1 MNITMDQAID
11 DNIHKLRGGL
21 VGMMGPMRGGTNY
34 EHKLNRNA
42 IKELKDIRSTI
53 NQIVEYTE
61 LRKKVKA

>member
-11 DNIHKLRGGL
+11 DNIHKLRVGL
-21 VGMMGPMRGGTNY
+21 VGMMGLMRVGTNY

-61 LRKKVKA
+61 LRKKVNA

>member
-11 DNIHKLRGGL
+11 DNIHKLRLGL
-21 VGMMGPMRGGTNY
+21 VGMMGLMRVGTNY
-34 EHKLNRNA
+34 EHGLNRNA
-42 IKELKDIRSTI
+42 IKELKDIQNTI